1 MDTTEFFAKLQEL
14 AKADSA
20 LVATLRRSASYPPG
34 LYPPAFPYIE
44 PSLIELGE
52 QRRATAYLVAGCW
65 ALAARREKG
74 VPLRLPLAVKA
85 LMANHQQGGKSL
97 EARFT
102 TLLDAD
108 GDELPWRLRHLTS
121 QLAAA
126 SIAVDWPS
134 LLNDLWQ
141 WGSEKRWV
149 QTSWARLFWSASA
162 SKSKAS
168 DVTSSS

>member
-1 MDTTEFFAKLQEL
+1 MNTTEFFAKLQES
-14 AKADSA
+14 ADKDSA

-44 PSLIELGE
+44 LSLIELGE
-52 QRRATAYLVAGCW
+52 QRRATAYLVAGYW
-65 ALAARREKG
+65 ALAARREIG

-85 LMANHQQGGKSL
+85 LMVNNQQGGKSL

-108 GDELPWRLRHLTS
+108 SDELPWRLRHLTS

-126 SIAVDWPS
+126 KIAVDWPS

-149 QTSWARLFWSASA
+149 QTAWARDFWAS
-162 SKSKAS
+162 STTKAKAK
-168 DVTSSS
+168 DAASSS

>member
-1 MDTTEFFAKLQEL
+1 MNTTDFFARLKEL
-14 AKADSA
+14 AESDSA

-34 LYPPAFPYIE
+34 RYAPAFPYIE
-44 PSLIELGE
+44 SSLIELGE

-74 VPLRLPLAVKA
+74 DPRSFPAAVKA
-85 LMANHQQGGKSL
+85 LLEQNQQGGKSL

-102 TLLDAD
+102 ALLDAD
-108 GDELPWRLRHLTS
+108 SDELQWRLRHLTS

-126 SIAVDWPS
+126 KIAIDWPS
-134 LLNDLWQ
+134 LLDDLWQ

-149 QTSWARLFWSASA
+149 QTAWARLFWSPPTT
-162 SKSKAS
+162 KSKAS
-168 DVTSSS
+168 DAASSS